1 MRGNELVEGVLKEWE
16 NIVNRVARDTVG
28 EKVIF
33 CGRSVRWWDDEIKA
47 KIEQRCQLYKRM
59 VRGQEGLW
67 DEYNKFPHD
76 SYMGKQPINCVV
88 RLSISNGEKVT
99 YL

>member
-28 EKVIF
+28 EKVIV

-47 KIEQRCQLYKRM
+47 KIEQRRQLYWRA
-59 VRGQEGLW
+59 GA
-67 DEYNKFPHD
+67 
-76 SYMGKQPINCVV
+76 SQPSRSAGTIFLYIFVCM
-88 RLSISNGEKVT
+88 SPYHCIT
-99 YL
+99 